1 MDSHTEYQTLIDAPS
16 LAALLSAVPLA
27 VKAAAKPVLLDCR
40 SNLMQPGAG
49 LAAYRQGHL
58 PGAHHADMDSQLSS
72 PITAS
77 SGRHPL
83 PDPGRFAQQ
92 LGEWGVDSETQV
104 IVYDD
109 MGGAMA
115 SRAWWLLRWMGHTQ
129 VAVLDGGIGAWTGAG
144 GELSGEVESAE
155 AVAPYPYRLH
165 PDWVVDSDTVLA
177 NISARKFTLIDA
189 RNAERFRGEQ
199 EPIDP
204 VAGHVPGAMN
214 RPLPDNLTANG
225 LFKSAEQLRAEW
237 DALLDGISPNDV
249 VTMCGSGV
257 TACHL
262 LLSLEIAGLPGA
274 RVYAGSWS
282 EWIRDDQRPLV

>member
-1 MDSHTEYQTLIDAPS
+1 MDYRTLIDAQS
-16 LAALLSAVPLA
+16 LVTLLSAA
-27 VKAAAKPVLLDCR
+27 DAGAKPVLLDCR
-40 SNLMQPGAG
+40 SNLMQPSAG

-58 PGAHHADMDSQLSS
+58 PGAHHADMDADLSS
-72 PITAS
+72 PITAT

-83 PDPGRFAQQ
+83 PEPDQFAQQ
-92 LGEWGVDSETQV
+92 LGDWGIGADTQV
-104 IVYDD
+104 VVYDD

-129 VAVLDGGIGAWTGAG
+129 VAVLNGGITAWIGAD
-144 GELSGEVESAE
+144 GELSDDTE
-155 AVAPYPYRLH
+155 AARVCAPYPYRLS

-177 NISARKFTLIDA
+177 NIADPKLILIDA

-204 VAGHVPGAMN
+204 VAGHVPGALN
-214 RPLPDNLTANG
+214 RPLPDNLTDKG
-225 LFKSAEQLRAEW
+225 LFKSTEQLRAEW
-237 DALLDGISPNDV
+237 DALLDGVSPNDV

-282 EWIRDDQRPLV
+282 EWIRDNQRPVD

>member
-1 MDSHTEYQTLIDAPS
+1 MDYRTLIDAQS
-16 LAALLSAVPLA
+16 LAALLNADSLTA
-27 VKAAAKPVLLDCR
+27 KSAAAKPVLLDCR

-49 LAAYRQGHL
+49 LAAYQKGHL
-58 PGAHHADMDSQLSS
+58 PGARHADMDTELSS
-72 PITAS
+72 SITAT

-83 PDPGRFAQQ
+83 PDPEGFARQ
-92 LGEWGVDSETQV
+92 LGEWGIDTQTQV

-115 SRAWWLLRWMGHTQ
+115 SRAWWLLRWMGHEQ
-129 VAVLDGGIGAWTGAG
+129 VAVLNGGVPAWVDAG
-144 GELSGEVESAE
+144 GELSSAVESSM
-155 AVAPYPYRLH
+155 VTTPYPYRLN
-165 PDWVVDSDTVLA
+165 PSWVVDSDTVQA
-177 NISARKFTLIDA
+177 NIADPKFTLIDA

-204 VAGHVPGAMN
+204 IAGHVPGALN
-214 RPLPDNLTANG
+214 RPLPDNLTDKG
-225 LFKSAEQLRAEW
+225 LFKSAEQLRMEW
-237 DALLDGISPNDV
+237 DLLLDGVSPNDV

-262 LLSLEIAGLPGA
+262 LLSLEVAGLPGA

-282 EWIRDDQRPLV
+282 EWIRDDKRPVG